1 MIRIFKDKIKVVT
14 NHDSRITNHGFYM
27 KKILFILSL
36 TLFSLPAIHAGE
48 YTAGIAVGAP
58 TGITGTWWIN
68 EKRGISASLDSF
80 VIHLFTIDHLWR
92 WSSLPKQFKD
102 YEENIDF
109 VYIGVGGSIRTG
121 KGGRIGAR
129 MPLGI
134 IKDYSLFRI
143 PLRSSIE
150 LSPVLR
156 LSPSFGFNAEGK
168 ISLEY
173 RF

>member
-1 MIRIFKDKIKVVT
+1 MVVIASPQGEAIST
-14 NHDSRITNHGFYM
+14 LKTSM
-27 KKILFILSL
+27 KKLLFILLLILVSL
-36 TLFSLPAIHAGE
+36 QPIHAGE
-48 YTAGIAVGAP
+48 YTAGIVAGSP

-68 EKRGISASLDSF
+68 EKRGFSASLDSF

-92 WSSLPKQFKD
+92 WSSLPEKLKD

-121 KGGRIGAR
+121 EGDRIGAR

-134 IKDYSLFRI
+134 IKDYYLFRI
-143 PLRSSIE
+143 PLRSSFE
-150 LSPVLR
+150 VSPVLR
-156 LSPSFGFNAEGK
+156 LSPSFGFNVEGK